1 MIVAVFTQ
9 VILWKV
15 VKMGKKQQEQQKNPS
30 VISCLSLNWAFVDH
44 ERKGWE
50 LTLLSFN
57 HNQIALLCL
66 ESETCKT
73 ISCSFL
79 QCLTLQPQCKH
90 TPSLVC
96 LALSSCGLAKK
107 EKRKERKE
115 KPKSKKKKERKSPL
129 FHLSIFTHWDVST
142 CAPTLLF
149 FLPLPSTNQPLI
161 HAGDFNVNSYLI
173 SFII

>member
-1 MIVAVFTQ
+1 M
-9 VILWKV
+9 KGCEN
-15 VKMGKKQQEQQKNPS
+15 GKKNNNNKKTS
-30 VISCLSLNWAFVDH
+30 VISCLSLICAFVDR
-44 ERKGWE
+44 ERKSWE

-107 EKRKERKE
+107 
-115 KPKSKKKKERKSPL
+115 KKKEKKNQKEKKQWKENSP
-129 FHLSIFTHWDVST
+129 FHLSVFTHWDVST
-142 CAPTLLF
+142 SAPTLLF
-149 FLPLPSTNQPLI
+149 FYSCPPPTSHLFMLETLM
-161 HAGDFNVNSYLI
+161 
-173 SFII
+173 